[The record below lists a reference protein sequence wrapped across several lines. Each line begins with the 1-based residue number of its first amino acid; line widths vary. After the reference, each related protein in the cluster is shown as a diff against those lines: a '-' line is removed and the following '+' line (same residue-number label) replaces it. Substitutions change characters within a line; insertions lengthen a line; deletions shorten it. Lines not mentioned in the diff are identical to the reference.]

1 MLNREL
7 SITPAPPS
15 TSNEDYMKK
24 RQMLI
29 TTSATLTPTSSASAP
44 TRVSDERQIIRV
56 AQPISPATS
65 GPTGS
70 KIHGG
75 GGLEISPAGSLSVL
89 PQPQAASVIQQQQP
103 PLTSAAVVDLKKKAA
118 AAQAAHHQ

>member
-1 MLNREL
+1 MGASQPQQSRQSQIHELQVAQAQAQAQAHAQAQAQLQSNKPNLPADMMLNREL
-7 SITPAPPS
+7 SITPAPPT

-56 AQPISPATS
+56 AQP
-65 GPTGS
+65 
-70 KIHGG
+70 
-75 GGLEISPAGSLSVL
+75 
-89 PQPQAASVIQQQQP
+89 
-103 PLTSAAVVDLKKKAA
+103 
-118 AAQAAHHQ
+118 